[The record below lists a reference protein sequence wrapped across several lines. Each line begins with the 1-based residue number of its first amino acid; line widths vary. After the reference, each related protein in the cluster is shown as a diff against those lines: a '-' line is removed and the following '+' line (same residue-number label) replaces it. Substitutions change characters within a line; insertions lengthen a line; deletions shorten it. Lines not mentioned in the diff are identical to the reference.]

1 MTIALLKLLPMLW
14 GFLAACGTQ
23 PSNEQAPAEVRV
35 AGEDAPAPR
44 VKAPKVVPVVV
55 TMTPPASPGAFKYQT
70 EAIAVYTLLVEV
82 GLMELQGVIVVT
94 NNRPV
99 SPGLSHPIGETEAPQ
114 WTASMKFGDD
124 PDKFEVEFELCTN
137 HGKRCR
143 STSAT
148 GNIANP
154 ELAVSQLLEFAQGVL
169 QREPAAGAVGQW
181 KMPVSQDPYAVLICG
196 RSAAAWYGMIDV
208 PPEHE
213 LDKQKDPVMRAVF
226 LDPSMAL
233 AQWLLGRRYALR
245 GVWDKAMPAF
255 TAAREG
261 RPLMPVFLGDE
272 AVVLEAQRRE
282 LAAAEAWE
290 SLLEAVPND
299 PRFLLAR
306 VETELHAGRLD
317 QARDQLAVLSDAW
330 NEDSRVAAARVEL
343 ADKSGEE
350 QGVDDLLA
358 HWAATDPTASEPV
371 RRRIQLRIRQGAYQD
386 AWDML
391 PTLRERHAVDI
402 ADNYEIPLGVAL
414 QKWDVAAAAAERVGS
429 PEVATRIRARAGLEQ
444 DPKRTPELP
453 GGSGPDGLLVLGRVA
468 LAQGDAKSALDYAQR
483 ADKLRP
489 WDPDVMTLI
498 RDALNQLGN
507 TSAAQAVAVR
517 IDAAEP
523 PPPAIVVRVE
533 PATPTGQ

>member
-1 MTIALLKLLPMLW
+1 M
-14 GFLAACGTQ
+14 
-23 PSNEQAPAEVRV
+23 
-35 AGEDAPAPR
+35 
-44 VKAPKVVPVVV
+44 VPLVV
-55 TMTPPASPGAFKYQT
+55 TLGTPQSANAYRYQT
-70 EAIAVYTLLVEV
+70 EANAVYTLLVEV

-99 SPGLSHPIGETEAPQ
+99 SPGLSHPIGEGEAPQ
-114 WTASMKFGDD
+114 WTAELKLGDN
-124 PDKFEVEFELCTN
+124 PDALEVEFELCTN
-137 HGKRCR
+137 KGRRCR
-143 STSAT
+143 STAAT
-148 GNIANP
+148 GDIVHP
-154 ELAVSQLLEFAQGVL
+154 ELAVAQLLEFASQVL
-169 QREPAAGAVGQW
+169 EREPAAGAVGQW
-181 KMPVSQDPYAVLICG
+181 KMPVSQDAYAVLICG
-196 RSAAAWYGMIDV
+196 RAAAAWYGMVEV

-233 AQWLLGRRYALR
+233 AQWLLGRRYALK

-255 TAAREG
+255 TSAREG
-261 RPLMPVFLGDE
+261 RPLMPVFLADE
-272 AVVLEAQRRE
+272 AVTLEAQRRE

-317 QARDQLAVLSDAW
+317 QARAQLEVLSDAW

-350 QGVDDLLA
+350 AGVDQLLE
-358 HWAATDPTASEPV
+358 HWAETDPTAAEPV

-391 PTLRERHAVDI
+391 PVLRERGADVT

-414 QKWDVAAAAAERVGS
+414 QKWDVAAAAAERLGMS
-429 PEVATRIRARAGLEQ
+429 DVAARVRARAGLEA
-444 DPKRTPELP
+444 DPSKTPQLP
-453 GGSGPDGLLVLGRVA
+453 GGAGAEGFVVLGRVA
-468 LAQGDAKSALDYAQR
+468 LAQGDSKAALDYAQR

-489 WDPDVMTLI
+489 WDPEVMSLLH
-498 RDALNQLGN
+498 DALARMGN
-507 TSAAQAVAVR
+507 GTAAAAVALR
-517 IDAAEP
+517 IDEAEP
-523 PPPAIVVRVE
+523 PPPAIVVRVS
-533 PATPTGQ
+533 TPTPAGQ